1 MRKLQSM
8 EGITQGDPT
17 AVSIYSLGF
26 LLLLNMTTT
35 DSTKYA
41 TYVDDISQIGILK
54 NIRTWGNKLNTL
66 GPKTG
71 YFPKAK
77 IWRLILKPEKYET
90 VESIFKDEKLNIT
103 NEGKK
108 HLKVVAAKMEYR
120 KKICNHEGKRMA
132 KCIKVTV
139 KNLLDFIH
147 ILNFIDILSTWCAST
162 STPGLRQNFAYFVRT
177 ISNIS
182 QVLHPIENA
191 IRQKF
196 ITSLFKEEP
205 RKDEDGQLLCLM

>member
-1 MRKLQSM
+1 MRKLQSL

-35 DSTKYA
+35 DSTKCA

-108 HLKVVAAKMEYR
+108 HLKVVAAKM
-120 KKICNHEGKRMA
+120 
-132 KCIKVTV
+132 
-139 KNLLDFIH
+139 
-147 ILNFIDILSTWCAST
+147 
-162 STPGLRQNFAYFVRT
+162 
-177 ISNIS
+177 
-182 QVLHPIENA
+182 
-191 IRQKF
+191 
-196 ITSLFKEEP
+196 
-205 RKDEDGQLLCLM
+205 